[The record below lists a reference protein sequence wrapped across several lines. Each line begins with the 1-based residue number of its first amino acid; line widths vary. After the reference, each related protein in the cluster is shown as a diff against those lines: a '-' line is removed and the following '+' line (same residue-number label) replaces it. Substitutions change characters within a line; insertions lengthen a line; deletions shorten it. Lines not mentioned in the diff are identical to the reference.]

1 MTRIK
6 DITIEVELK
15 GSEVVKDKLNDIEEQ
30 MDRIKEKQKLLF
42 NDSGMDI
49 EKLAGELSF

>member
-30 MDRIKEKQKLLF
+30 MDRIKEKQE
-42 NDSGMDI
+42 I
-49 EKLAGELSF
+49 IV